1 VSRPAS
7 SYANPNRPRTTTPAR
22 PTTGSRN
29 APALPDFAQRWT
41 GSTPSSP
48 GARPSFGSQGSG
60 PNDPNRFNPGGPSRI
75 TSSNWNNYR
84 ILEGPA
90 PQPGMPDRRSV
101 VPGVTLPRYG
111 QAGGT
116 FGSQRMGRN
125 PDALEAF
132 PYGSITV
139 TQEQAENLYDRLTPA
154 YQNWLT
160 SLAQTPGIGT
170 GASTGRSLWARLV
183 SRSIDLQNDGLNMS
197 PQQMAAQIAASRG
210 IGLDLGDPASYG
222 GASGP
227 GGYRRFGGG
236 GGGGGGSSSIDLSSP
251 TQARSIITQ
260 VMQNLLGRD
269 PDASEISDFTK
280 ALNEAQRANPVT
292 VEGDGSTVTRSGGI
306 EADVFAMDYVKG
318 KEGFEDR
325 QANQYYK
332 LFMNILSGSS

>member
-1 VSRPAS
+1 MSTPAS
-7 SYANPNRPRTTTPAR
+7 NYAEGPKRSQPNTPPSAPGIRDTLDLLLPRR
-22 PTTGSRN
+22 
-29 APALPDFAQRWT
+29 D
-41 GSTPSSP
+41 P
-48 GARPSFGSQGSG
+48 GF
-60 PNDPNRFNPGGPSRI
+60 DPGGPSRVS
-75 TSSNWNNYR
+75 SSNWNNYR
-84 ILEGPA
+84 IFEGPVPNFPLRPLEGA
-90 PQPGMPDRRSV
+90 RINETDKREV
-101 VPGVTLPRYG
+101 VPGVTLPRFG
-111 QAGGT
+111 EIGGT

-125 PDALEAF
+125 PDLLEAF

-160 SLAQTPGIGT
+160 GLAQAPGIGT

-183 SRSIDLQNDGLNMS
+183 SRSIDLQNDDLFMS
-197 PQQMAAQIAASRG
+197 PQQMAEQIAASRG

-222 GASGP
+222 GSSG
-227 GGYRRFGGG
+227 GGGSRGYGGG

-260 VMQNLLGRD
+260 VMQSLLGRD
-269 PDASEISDFTK
+269 PNASEISDFTK

-292 VEGDGSTVTRSGGI
+292 VDGDGSTVTRSGGI
-306 EADVFAMDYVKG
+306 EADVFAMDYVEG

>member
-1 VSRPAS
+1 
-7 SYANPNRPRTTTPAR
+7 
-22 PTTGSRN
+22 
-29 APALPDFAQRWT
+29 
-41 GSTPSSP
+41 
-48 GARPSFGSQGSG
+48 
-60 PNDPNRFNPGGPSRI
+60 
-75 TSSNWNNYR
+75 
-84 ILEGPA
+84 
-90 PQPGMPDRRSV
+90 
-101 VPGVTLPRYG
+101 
-111 QAGGT
+111 
-116 FGSQRMGRN
+116 MGEN

-139 TQEQAENLYDRLTPA
+139 TQEQAENLYDKLTPA

-160 SLAQTPGIGT
+160 SIAQSPGVGT

-183 SRSIDLQNDGLNMS
+183 SVSIDLQSDPDLAVFMS
-197 PQQMAAQIAASRG
+197 PQQMAEQIATSRG

-236 GGGGGGSSSIDLSSP
+236 GGGGGGGSSSIDLSSP

-260 VMQNLLGRD
+260 VMQSLLGRD